1 MSVQCQGDQT
11 FESYC
16 MLRGL
21 EMNLKMEDSY
31 DFVKFM
37 LTMTELKEKLKQVGI
52 ANLIPVG
59 SSVTKTIRRE

>member
-1 MSVQCQGDQT
+1 
-11 FESYC
+11 